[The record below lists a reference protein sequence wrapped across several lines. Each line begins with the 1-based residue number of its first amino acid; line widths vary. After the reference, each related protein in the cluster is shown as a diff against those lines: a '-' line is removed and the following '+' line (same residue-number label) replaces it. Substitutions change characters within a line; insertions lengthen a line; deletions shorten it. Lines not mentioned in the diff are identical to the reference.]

1 VQRNTWM
8 KTIGWAIKTS
18 QFCLMIFVMSM
29 LVDPGSAVTRDTT
42 TDGHTCHMIVY
53 PQFNWSSNHN
63 CNQEAA
69 AYAAAITEL
78 NDARRVADEAY
89 RRWYDCEMQGGG
101 NGPRGLDPQPKSSI
115 PAAYET
121 GEPQWSILVDSI
133 PSS

>member
-1 VQRNTWM
+1 MEKNTYLN
-8 KTIGWAIKTS
+8 KIPRVLLTISLVYGGFATS
-18 QFCLMIFVMSM
+18 QSEVFSLNGRRS
-29 LVDPGSAVTRDTT
+29 SADAIHHITYPLREP
-42 TDGHTCHMIVY
+42 TDLGK
-53 PQFNWSSNHN
+53 
-63 CNQEAA
+63 CNVEAI